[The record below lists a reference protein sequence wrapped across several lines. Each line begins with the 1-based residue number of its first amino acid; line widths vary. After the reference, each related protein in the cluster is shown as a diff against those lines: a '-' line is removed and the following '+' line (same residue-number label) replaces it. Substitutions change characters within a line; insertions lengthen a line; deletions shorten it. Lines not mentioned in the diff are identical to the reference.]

1 MDHQRDARR
10 AQDEILDEEYR
21 RQKAEEAIQR
31 DEEVC
36 RQEDHCRPLTFY
48 MQRWKNVGN
57 DKKSWR
63 NKKKRT
69 G

>member
-31 DEEVC
+31 DEEVSRC
-36 RQEDHCRPLTFY
+36 GIIWITLTFFFLC
-48 MQRWKNVGN
+48 KDG
-57 DKKSWR
+57 K
-63 NKKKRT
+63 T
-69 G
+69 